1 MKKIRFIPFVL
12 LVTIFSCSNISKKSA
27 FENFNPVAFIDTNKI
42 ANNYVKSYF
51 VATLVNDQLVEMY
64 NNTLSDNNELAV
76 ITGEI
81 ILNEQLYKE
90 GITYSYCK
98 DSLNNVLKRGI
109 SSYRSENKDTTNT
122 IMAFQSDMNM
132 FETTFKISL
141 NEFTIIAKTNRLLD
155 ESKELI
161 DNLVFSTKEIAR
173 NSNYIIYRLNVL
185 NSNLEKYSI
194 NIKFNFDNSWN
205 VSNIELI

>member
-76 ITGEI
+76 ITGEL
-81 ILNEQLYKE
+81 ILNEQLYQE
-90 GITYSYCK
+90 GIIYSYCK
-98 DSLNNVLKRGI
+98 DSLNNIFERGLI
-109 SSYRSENKDTTNT
+109 SYRSENKDTTNT
-122 IMAFQSDMNM
+122 IMAFQSNMDM
-132 FETTFKISL
+132 FETTFSINL
-141 NEFTIIAKTNRLLD
+141 NKYTIIAKTNKLLD
-155 ESKELI
+155 ESKEII
-161 DNLVFSTKEIAR
+161 DNLIFSTKEITR

-185 NSNLEKYSI
+185 NSNFEKYSI
-194 NIKFNFDNSWN
+194 KIKFNFDNSWN
-205 VSNIELI
+205 VSNIELV

>member
-90 GITYSYCK
+90 GITYSYYK

-141 NEFTIIAKTNRLLD
+141 NEYTIIAKTNRLLD

-161 DNLVFSTKEIAR
+161 DNLVFSTKEITR

>member
-64 NNTLSDNNELAV
+64 NNTFSDNNELAV
-76 ITGEI
+76 ITGEL
-81 ILNEQLYKE
+81 ILNEQLYQE
-90 GITYSYCK
+90 GIIYSYSK
-98 DSLNNVLKRGI
+98 DSLNNIFERGLI
-109 SSYRSENKDTTNT
+109 SYRSENKDTTNT
-122 IMAFQSDMNM
+122 ITAFQSNMDM
-132 FETTFKISL
+132 FETTFNINL
-141 NEFTIIAKTNRLLD
+141 NKSTIIAKTNKLLD

-161 DNLVFSTKEIAR
+161 DNLIFSTKEITR
-173 NSNYIIYRLNVL
+173 NSSYIIYRLNVL
-185 NSNLEKYSI
+185 NSNFEKYSI
-194 NIKFNFDNSWN
+194 KIKFNFDNSWN
-205 VSNIELI
+205 VSNIELV

>member
-90 GITYSYCK
+90 GITYSYYK

-141 NEFTIIAKTNRLLD
+141 NEYTIIAKTNRLLD

-173 NSNYIIYRLNVL
+173 NSNYITYRLNVL
-185 NSNLEKYSI
+185 NSNLE
-194 NIKFNFDNSWN
+194 
-205 VSNIELI
+205 

>member
-64 NNTLSDNNELAV
+64 NNTFSDNNELAV
-76 ITGEI
+76 ITGEL
-81 ILNEQLYKE
+81 ILNEQLYQE
-90 GITYSYCK
+90 GIIYSYSK
-98 DSLNNVLKRGI
+98 DSLNNIFERGLI
-109 SSYRSENKDTTNT
+109 SYRSENKDTTNT
-122 IMAFQSDMNM
+122 IMAFQSNMDM
-132 FETTFKISL
+132 FETTFNINL
-141 NEFTIIAKTNRLLD
+141 NKSTIIAKTNKLLD

-161 DNLVFSTKEIAR
+161 DNLIFSTKEITR

-185 NSNLEKYSI
+185 NSNFEKYSI
-194 NIKFNFDNSWN
+194 KIKFNFDNSWN
-205 VSNIELI
+205 VSNIELV